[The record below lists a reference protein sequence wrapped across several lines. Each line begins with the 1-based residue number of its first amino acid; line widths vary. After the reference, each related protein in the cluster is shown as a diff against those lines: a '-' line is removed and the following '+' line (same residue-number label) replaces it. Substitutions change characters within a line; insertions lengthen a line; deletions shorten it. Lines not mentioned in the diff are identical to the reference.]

1 MTNALKSLLYMTAMT
16 AAIANIGSAATL
28 ANGSVPFTFLS
39 VTVDT
44 PGAYVPNTK
53 FTIGSVMASS
63 DGSGSFGSCPSPDC
77 VAVSSPATITSPFF
91 GNALTGLILQF
102 GPGGRYT
109 YTVTSQLPPDIN
121 INGQQTADNIFTLG
135 NFSDSL
141 GTFLDGPASLVLSF
155 TESCSGTA
163 PCSESGSATFAT
175 PPAEIPT
182 PEPAALILTGS
193 ALLGLGFVRRKK
205 LVK

>member
-1 MTNALKSLLYMTAMT
+1 LKNALKPLLYLTAIT

-44 PGAYVPNTK
+44 PGAYVPHTQ

-63 DGSGSFGSCPSPDC
+63 DGSGSFDTCPSADC
-77 VAVSSPATITSPFF
+77 VAVGSPASITSPFF
-91 GNALTGLILQF
+91 GDALVGLILQF

-121 INGQQTADNIFTLG
+121 INGQNTADNIFTLG
-135 NFSDSL
+135 DFHDSL
-141 GTFLDGPASLVLSF
+141 GIFSDGPASLVLSF

-175 PPAEIPT
+175 PPAELPT

-193 ALLGLGFVRRKK
+193 ALLGLGFVRRKA
-205 LVK
+205 VK

>member
-1 MTNALKSLLYMTAMT
+1 LKNALKSLLYLTAMT

-44 PGAYVPNTK
+44 PGAYVPHTQ

-63 DGSGSFGSCPSPDC
+63 NGSGSFDSCPSTDC
-77 VAVSSPATITSPFF
+77 VAVSSVANITSPFF
-91 GNALTGLILQF
+91 GDALTGLVLQF
-102 GPGGRYT
+102 GPAGRYT
-109 YTVTSQLPPDIN
+109 YTVTSQLAPDIN
-121 INGQQTADNIFTLG
+121 HNGLNTADNIFTLG
-135 NFSDSL
+135 NFHDSV

-175 PPAEIPT
+175 PPAALPT

-193 ALLGLGFVRRKK
+193 ALLGLGFIRRKA
-205 LVK
+205 VK